1 MYTNYL
7 DLDSRNGQLVHVWPV
22 PYEATASFAKG
33 TLDGPRSLLQAS
45 YEIETWDQEL
55 GADLA
60 DLAHFE
66 TIPFFPAPVSGPQD
80 CYRQL
85 LAALQ
90 KRLDPGSDFLL
101 TLGGEHSLALAP
113 IEFYRRHYPEL
124 VVLQLDAHADLRQE
138 FQGSRYSHACVMAR
152 AREQGAALAQVG
164 IRSLCREESGT
175 IDRDRGTGLLT
186 LFAWETGSPVE
197 AAARVREFID
207 QRPLYISFDADV
219 LDPSIMPG
227 TGTPEPGGLSYT
239 WLNNFW
245 SGLFSGVRLLGMDFC
260 ETSPLPGCGVVSESV
275 AVKCINK
282 ILLTYLL
289 HHRLES
295 WI

>member
-7 DLDSRNGQLVHVWPV
+7 DLDSRNGHLVHVWPV

-33 TLDGPRSLLQAS
+33 TINGPRRLLQAS
-45 YEIETWDQEL
+45 YEIETWDQDL

-66 TIPFFPAPVSGPQD
+66 TIPFFSAPVSGPRD
-80 CYRQL
+80 CYRQM
-85 LAALQ
+85 LAELQ
-90 KRLDPGSDFLL
+90 ERLDPGVDFLL

-113 IEFYRRHYPEL
+113 IEFYRQCYPDL
-124 VVLQLDAHADLRQE
+124 VVLQLDAHADLRE
-138 FQGSRYSHACVMAR
+138 DFQGSRYSHACVMAR
-152 AREQGAALAQVG
+152 AREKGAALAQVG
-164 IRSLCREESGT
+164 IRSLCREESSI

-186 LFAWETGSPVE
+186 LFAWELDSPEE
-197 AAARVREFID
+197 AAARVSEFIG
-207 QRPLYISFDADV
+207 QRPLYISFDADA

-239 WLNNFW
+239 WLNRFW
-245 SGLFSGVRLLGMDFC
+245 FGLFSGVRLLGMDFC
-260 ETSPLPGCGVVSESV
+260 EVAPLPGCGVVSESM

-289 HHRLES
+289 SRS
-295 WI
+295 